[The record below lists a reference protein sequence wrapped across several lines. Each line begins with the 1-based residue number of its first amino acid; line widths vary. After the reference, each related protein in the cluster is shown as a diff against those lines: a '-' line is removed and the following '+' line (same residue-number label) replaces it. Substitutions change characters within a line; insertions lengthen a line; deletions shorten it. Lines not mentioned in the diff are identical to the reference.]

1 MLVNIRNLDVADR
14 PAWERLWHG
23 YVKFYRRRVDA
34 DVTDFTFARFSD
46 PGSQPF
52 GIVAADEAGRL
63 LGIAHY
69 LFRPTTWSRLDL
81 CYLEVLYVDPGA
93 RGSGIGRSLINEVYG
108 RADERGVSGVYWL
121 TQEFNA
127 AVEPSTTLWRSGRRS
142 SATSADRSSKRP
154 ARGRAGLVAR
164 PVQGHCTR

>member
-34 DVTDFTFARFSD
+34 DVTDFTFARLSD

-52 GIVAADEAGRL
+52 GIIAADEAGRL

-81 CYLEVLYVDPGA
+81 CYLEDLYVDPGA

-127 AVEPSTTLWRSGRRS
+127 
-142 SATSADRSSKRP
+142 D
-154 ARGRAGLVAR
+154 GRALYDTLAKR
-164 PVQGHCTR
+164 TSFIRYQR